1 MTDAHRTKEPI
12 TDAESL
18 DRRLRDHTDTMYPV
32 CPHCGY
38 KERDAWEWGSA
49 YDSGDKAWC
58 GSCGREFFATRN
70 VSVSWSTQP

>member
-1 MTDAHRTKEPI
+1 MSNRTSELLVDDLGLPI
-12 TDAESL
+12 EL
-18 DRRLRDHTDTMYPV
+18 KNTMWPV

-38 KERDAWEWGSA
+38 TDRDAWEWGSA

-70 VSVSWSTQP
+70 VSVDWSTQK